1 MSSGKSQKAGRKTQA
16 QRRVELINE
25 LWADESIVVWSRH
38 DDDGYS
44 TIPRTLPHICR
55 ILDDLSGSGAPLSQ
69 VYCAL
74 WCRVSDEGFV
84 EIRDKNALAYESGF
98 TGQRAVTT
106 WLGRMKK
113 LKELGFISCRS
124 GASGDFQYVLLAHPL
139 IVIRDIYE
147 ESGKQRDQRYNAL
160 AARIVEVGAS
170 WE

>member
-1 MSSGKSQKAGRKTQA
+1 MSSVKSHRAGRKTQA
-16 QRRVELINE
+16 QRRKALISE
-25 LWADESIVVWSRH
+25 LWGDDTVVVWSRH

-84 EIRDKNALAYESGF
+84 EIRDKDALAYESGF
-98 TGQRAVTT
+98 SGQRAVSA

-113 LKELGFISCRS
+113 LKELGFISCRPGS
-124 GASGDFQYVLLAHPL
+124 SGDFQYVLLAHPL
-139 IVIRDIYE
+139 IVIKEIYDGD
-147 ESGKQRDQRYNAL
+147 GKRKDQRYNAL
-160 AARIVEVGAS
+160 AARIVDVGAS